1 MLIRHFASV
10 IHIFFAISNEIVRSN
25 CSTER
30 NKEIVFLS
38 HWLLF
43 MHSRVG
49 LISRART
56 SDNRKKEKEQKCNRA
71 PTDYGSLK
79 WNGLIKKDTW
89 CGRRAKHNDVV
100 IIYNGLDISSLSVSG
115 TQERAISF
123 FFFSFFAFFVFAE
136 TCISI
141 CCPNLFISASNRVT
155 KVQTSL
161 INRRRSLSF
170 LKLYR
175 EFYKLEKFTYRR
187 GNEFFPNWRQVRSV
201 DDQIIV
207 NYTFYLIVRK
217 FRLL

>member
-10 IHIFFAISNEIVRSN
+10 IHIFLRDWNEIVRSN
-25 CSTER
+25 CLTER

-43 MHSRVG
+43 MHSRIG
-49 LISRART
+49 LISCART
-56 SDNRKKEKEQKCNRA
+56 SDSRKKEKEQKCNRA

-123 FFFSFFAFFVFAE
+123 LLFFSLSSYSQKPAYPYAAL
-136 TCISI
+136 I
-141 CCPNLFISASNRVT
+141 CLF
-155 KVQTSL
+155 L
-161 INRRRSLSF
+161 L
-170 LKLYR
+170 
-175 EFYKLEKFTYRR
+175 
-187 GNEFFPNWRQVRSV
+187 
-201 DDQIIV
+201 
-207 NYTFYLIVRK
+207 LIVSPK
-217 FRLL
+217 FKLRLSIVVVLFHS

>member
-1 MLIRHFASV
+1 
-10 IHIFFAISNEIVRSN
+10 
-25 CSTER
+25 
-30 NKEIVFLS
+30 
-38 HWLLF
+38 
-43 MHSRVG
+43 MHSRIG
-49 LISRART
+49 LISCART
-56 SDNRKKEKEQKCNRA
+56 SDSRKKEKEQKCNRA
-71 PTDYGSLK
+71 PTDYGSFK

-123 FFFSFFAFFVFAE
+123 FLFFFFAFFLFAE

-170 LKLYR
+170 L
-175 EFYKLEKFTYRR
+175 
-187 GNEFFPNWRQVRSV
+187 NC
-201 DDQIIV
+201 IV
-207 NYTFYLIVRK
+207 NFINLKNSRIEEETSS
-217 FRLL
+217 FRIEDKSDP